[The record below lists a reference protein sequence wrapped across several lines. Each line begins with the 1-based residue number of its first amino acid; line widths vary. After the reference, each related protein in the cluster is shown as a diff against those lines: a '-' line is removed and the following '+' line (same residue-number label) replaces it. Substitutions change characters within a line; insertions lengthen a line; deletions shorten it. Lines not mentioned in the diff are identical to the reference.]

1 MTKGGEGC
9 GNCSEGGGGQFSVT
23 GGSSWG
29 DGGGSTGGG
38 GGGISGGGGGG
49 IAGGGGG
56 GHSGGGGYVTG
67 GGGTGV
73 GMQAGVHL
81 TSDPG
86 CSQLAGAMQKM
97 VATIRTTLASLCS
110 NILRRCEGSFAL
122 SPATFSLQTLMILE
136 NM

>member
-1 MTKGGEGC
+1 MTKGGD
-9 GNCSEGGGGQFSVT
+9 NCSKGGGGQFSVT
-23 GGSSWG
+23 GGTSSG

-49 IAGGGGG
+49 
-56 GHSGGGGYVTG
+56 HSGGGGGYVTG

-73 GMQAGVHL
+73 GMQAGLHL

-86 CSQLAGAMQKM
+86 CSHLAGAMQRM

-110 NILRRCEGSFAL
+110 NILRK
-122 SPATFSLQTLMILE
+122 M
-136 NM
+136 